1 MNRENLNNS
10 DLFARILTGNASP
23 EEKEYFDE
31 WLISDEN
38 HSSEF
43 ESFKKI
49 WATAGLLKNYDLQ
62 KGRLKTELK
71 ILEKMNVKKGF
82 LYYWPRIAAILIV
95 PLLLFSGYLY
105 FSNYRANDTT
115 PTETIKTPFG
125 ARTSLILPDG
135 SAIWLNSGSE
145 ISYRHRFGA
154 VREIRLK
161 GEMYLEV
168 KKNKKPFIVKTDY
181 GNVVVHGTTFNV
193 NAYDNEPF
201 RTTLIEGSVS
211 VTDQSGREVARLDPG
226 FQFTLENDHPSV
238 KKVPAELYTSWKDG
252 KLVFRREPFEEVAK
266 RLERWFNV
274 TIKLKGESIK
284 DLWYT
289 GTIEMESFSEV
300 LELIKNTTPIEY
312 SFDPQNRILTIFGK

>member
-1 MNRENLNNS
+1 MNREKLNSS

-23 EEKEYFDE
+23 EEKEHFGE
-31 WLISDEN
+31 WLISEQK
-38 HSSEF
+38 HSGEF
-43 ESFKKI
+43 ESVRKI
-49 WATAGLLKNYDLQ
+49 WTTAGTLKKYDLQ

-71 ILEKMNVKKGF
+71 ILEKMNAKKGF

-105 FSNYRANDTT
+105 FNYGTDDTT

-145 ISYRHRFGA
+145 ISYRHHFGS
-154 VREIRLK
+154 VREVRLK

-168 KKNKKPFIVKTDY
+168 KKNKKPFIVKTNY
-181 GNVVVHGTTFNV
+181 GNIVVHGTTFNV
-193 NAYDNEPF
+193 NAYDNELF

-211 VTDQSGREVARLDPG
+211 VTDLSGREVAKLEPG
-226 FQFTLENDHPSV
+226 FQFTLKNDHPSV

-252 KLVFRREPFEEVAK
+252 KLIFRREPFEEVAR

-289 GTIEMESFSEV
+289 GTIEMESFKEV

-312 SFDPQNRILTIFGK
+312 SFDPQSRILTISGK